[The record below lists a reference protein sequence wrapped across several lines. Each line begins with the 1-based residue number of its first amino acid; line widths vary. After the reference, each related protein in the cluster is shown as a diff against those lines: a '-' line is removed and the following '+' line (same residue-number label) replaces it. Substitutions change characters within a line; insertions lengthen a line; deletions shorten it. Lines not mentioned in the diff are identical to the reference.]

1 MLRDYG
7 SPLHPN
13 PSAADYLFIPLIGSV
28 VAIGGYV
35 LAKTGLVVLSSAKG
49 DTLLSPYMISLV
61 GIISGLLA
69 KEVVET
75 ISTRGRKI
83 LLGATQP
90 APQDGGGT
98 TVDAKPRLQQV
109 ATVVGRREPPEETRW
124 HKSDTPRRA
133 CGLMNRAT
141 SKAVIRVV

>member
-1 MLRDYG
+1 MTMGAFGGVLRVLRDYG

-98 TVDAKPRLQQV
+98 TVDAKPP
-109 ATVVGRREPPEETRW
+109 ASAGSNSSGPPGT
-124 HKSDTPRRA
+124 T
-133 CGLMNRAT
+133 
-141 SKAVIRVV
+141 